1 MKAFKRIASLALAA
15 ILGLSAL
22 PVRAESALTQPV
34 LAARV
39 KDIIEADGY
48 QFKDL
53 NDNGQLDPYEDWR
66 LSPQERAENLLSLMT
81 ASQKAAQLRS
91 SRTLTSGMRYTAS
104 VLRRKRRAAKG
115 WKCFSRVMGPPP
127 PARGPAPRPAR
138 QAQRAAA
145 AGPPGLR

>member
-15 ILGLSAL
+15 MLGLSAL
-22 PVRAESALTQPV
+22 PVRAESALPQPV

-81 ASQKAAQLRS
+81 ASQKAAQ
-91 SRTLTSGMRYTAS
+91 M
-104 VLRRKRRAAKG
+104 
-115 WKCFSRVMGPPP
+115 CI
-127 PARGPAPRPAR
+127 
-138 QAQRAAA
+138 
-145 AGPPGLR
+145 

>member
-66 LSPQERAENLLSLMT
+66 LSPQERA
-81 ASQKAAQLRS
+81 
-91 SRTLTSGMRYTAS
+91 
-104 VLRRKRRAAKG
+104 
-115 WKCFSRVMGPPP
+115 
-127 PARGPAPRPAR
+127 
-138 QAQRAAA
+138 
-145 AGPPGLR
+145 